1 MGRFINGVFVGIGIG
16 LLVAPMRGEEMR
28 RLVRER
34 IQELR
39 GSMPE
44 QLNQYP
50 SPTAFKTPAT
60 PSNLSDVTQQSAQRL
75 KQTGEQ
81 ATRTTSRTTQ
91 GTTTAPSPSAHP
103 EYVNP
108 ERELNP

>member
-39 GSMPE
+39 GSMP
-44 QLNQYP
+44 LNQYP

-81 ATRTTSRTTQ
+81 ATRTASQRKQ
-91 GTTTAPSPSAHP
+91 GTTTAPFPSAYP
-103 EYVNP
+103 EY
-108 ERELNP
+108 